1 MNQVSTLNFAFLIL
15 PAWVVNWPGLGAS
28 IVIKI
33 AFEHSYME
41 RFSQIE
47 SALLVLLN
55 FSSTSPLDLDDDDAP
70 CKAQLSL
77 SGKSIDD

>member
-1 MNQVSTLNFAFLIL
+1 M
-15 PAWVVNWPGLGAS
+15 
-28 IVIKI
+28 VIKI
-33 AFEHSYME
+33 ASEHSYME